1 MDILYNTYRD
11 FVATMLP
18 NEAEL
23 KRMPLAGKRSVE
35 ETLSDITDSNA
46 MNGLDESLLNDFI
59 NALLPEAPTIG
70 KVVDDERLQRIY

>member
-23 KRMPLAGKRSVE
+23 KRMPLAGKRSVYTE
-35 ETLSDITDSNA
+35 ALVRLFTQ
-46 MNGLDESLLNDFI
+46 MVYLL
-59 NALLPEAPTIG
+59 
-70 KVVDDERLQRIY
+70 